1 MERMLRRF
9 WFWVIWVGLAAN
21 FAAAQ
26 KPASLSGYV
35 RDTQGVP
42 QMGASVEVL
51 SAAALEFK
59 ALTDEKGFF
68 RLANLV
74 PGIYSVKVT
83 APSFL
88 PTLRERVGLRE
99 GSAMVVNLTLN
110 TLFQA
115 LQLGPPL
122 TPAED
127 DDWKWTLRSVASRP
141 VLRALPDGT
150 VVVTSGESTGE
161 HDAKASL
168 SLLAGSASDGYGSA
182 SDMMTGFA
190 LEHPVSADDSWSLA
204 GNVGYGVAPAAII
217 RTSFTHRAANG
228 SAPTLALTVRSVAPP
243 GGVGLQTSGLQAI
256 ALTTTD
262 SFVVGDVLELHFGS
276 ELQTVQFMGRV
287 NSFRPF
293 GTADLHLDPDT
304 VFEYA
309 YTTSRPPSRTE
320 DGEGSMATHLG
331 ETGPRI
337 SIASFSPALERA
349 HHQEVSLSHRMG
361 KTSVQFAMFSDRVA
375 NTVLT
380 GVGDVSGS
388 NGELLPDLFSGTFS
402 YRGDD
407 FDTTGLRVVLQR
419 KLRSDLTATLD
430 YGYGGV
436 LDLAHPDV
444 QLREARQSLTTAQR
458 HAVSARLS
466 GRVPRSKTQWSTSYG
481 WTSGRALT
489 SVDMF
494 NTSAGQSDPYLSAYV
509 RQPLPTIGF
518 LPVKMEATID
528 LRNLLAQ
535 GYVPVMGQDG
545 QTVYLVQSARSVRG
559 GLAFTF

>member
-9 WFWVIWVGLAAN
+9 GFWVIWVSLAAP
-21 FAAAQ
+21 FAVAE
-26 KPASLSGYV
+26 KPASISGYV
-35 RDTQGVP
+35 RDLQGVP
-42 QMGASVEVL
+42 QMGATVEIL

-59 ALTDEKGFF
+59 ALTDERGFF
-68 RLANLV
+68 QLTNLV

-88 PTLRERVGLRE
+88 PTLREHVGLRE
-99 GSAMVVNLTLN
+99 GSATVVNLTLT

-115 LQLGPPL
+115 LELGPPR
-122 TPAED
+122 TPSDD
-127 DDWKWTLRSVASRP
+127 DDWKWTMRSVASRP

-150 VVVTSGESTGE
+150 VVVTTAEATSDR
-161 HDAKASL
+161 DAKATL
-168 SLLAGSASDGYGSA
+168 AVLAGSGSDGYGSA

-190 LEHPVSADDSWSLA
+190 LEHPVSADDIWTIA
-204 GNVGYGVAPAAII
+204 GNVGYGVSPAAIV
-217 RTSFTHRAANG
+217 RTSFTHNAANG
-228 SAPTLALTVRSVAPP
+228 SDPTVAVTVRSLAPP
-243 GGVGLQTSGLQAI
+243 GIGFPTSGLQAV

-262 SFVVGDVLELHFGS
+262 SLQFGDVVELHFGS
-276 ELQTVQFMGRV
+276 ELQTVQFMGRAT
-287 NSFRPF
+287 SFRPF
-293 GTADLHLDPDT
+293 GTADIHLDPDT

-309 YTTSRPPSRTE
+309 YATSRPPVRLE

-331 ETGPRI
+331 ETGPRV
-337 SIASFSPALERA
+337 SIASFCPALERA
-349 HHQEVSLSHRMG
+349 HHQEISLSHRMG
-361 KTSVQFAMFSDRVA
+361 RTNAQIAFFSDRVA

-380 GVGDVSGS
+380 GVGDVSGA
-388 NGELLPDLFSGTFS
+388 NGELLPDMYSGTFS
-402 YRGDD
+402 YRGAD
-407 FDTTGLRVVLQR
+407 FETTGLRVVLQR

-436 LDLAHPDV
+436 LDLSHPDV
-444 QLREARQSLTTAQR
+444 ELREARQSLTTAQR
-458 HAVSARLS
+458 HFVAARLS
-466 GRVPRSKTQWSTSYG
+466 GRLPRSKTQWSTSYG

-494 NTSAGQSDPYLSAYV
+494 NASAGQTEPFLNMYV
-509 RQPLPTIGF
+509 RQPLPSMGF
-518 LPVKMEATID
+518 PIKMEAMID

-535 GYVPVMGQDG
+535 GYVPVMGTDG

>member
-1 MERMLRRF
+1 M
-9 WFWVIWVGLAAN
+9 VWVGLAAQL
-21 FAAAQ
+21 AAAD
-26 KPASLSGYV
+26 KPASLSGCV
-35 RDTQGVP
+35 RDAQGVP
-42 QMGASVEVL
+42 QMGATVEVL
-51 SAAALEFK
+51 SAAARQVS

-68 RLANLV
+68 RLANLI
-74 PGIYSVKVT
+74 PGVYSVKVT

-88 PTLRERVGLRE
+88 PTLREHVGLRG
-99 GSAMVVNLTLN
+99 GSATVVNLTLN

-115 LQLGPPL
+115 LELGPPR
-122 TPAED
+122 TPADD

-141 VLRALPDGT
+141 VLRVLPDGT
-150 VVVTSGESTGE
+150 GVVTTAENTSD
-161 HDAKASL
+161 HDLKASL

-190 LEHPVSADDSWSLA
+190 LEHPVSSDDIWTIA
-204 GNVGYGVAPAAII
+204 GNVGYGVSPAAIV
-217 RTSFTHRAANG
+217 RTSFTHHASNG
-228 SAPTLALTVRSVAPP
+228 SDPTLALTVRSLAPP
-243 GGVGLQTSGLQAI
+243 DLRLQTSGLQAV

-262 SFVVGDVLELHFGS
+262 SLALGDVVELHFGS

-287 NSFRPF
+287 TSFSPF
-293 GTADLHLDPDT
+293 GTADLHLNHDT
-304 VFEYA
+304 VLEYA
-309 YTTSRPPSRTE
+309 YASSRPPSRTE
-320 DGEGSMATHLG
+320 DGGGSMATHLG

-361 KTSVQFAMFSDRVA
+361 RTNMQFAVFSDRIS

-380 GVGDVSGS
+380 GVGEVNGGG
-388 NGELLPDLFSGTFS
+388 GELLPDVYSGTFS

-407 FDTTGLRVVLQR
+407 LDTSGLRVVLQR

-436 LDLAHPDV
+436 LDLARPDV
-444 QLREARQSLTTAQR
+444 QLREARQSLTAAQR

-466 GRVPRSKTQWSTSYG
+466 GRLPRGKTQWSASYG

-489 SVDMF
+489 QVDMF
-494 NTSAGQSDPYLSAYV
+494 NASAGQSDPYLNVYV
-509 RQPLPTIGF
+509 RQPLPGVGF
-518 LPVKMEATID
+518 LPVKMEAMID

>member
-1 MERMLRRF
+1 MLRRF
-9 WFWVIWVGLAAN
+9 GFWVIWVGLAAN
-21 FAAAQ
+21 FAAAER
-26 KPASLSGYV
+26 PASLSGYV
-35 RDTQGVP
+35 RDSQGVP
-42 QMGASVEVL
+42 QMGVTVEVL
-51 SAAALEFK
+51 STAALQFK

-74 PGIYSVKVT
+74 PGTYSIMAS
-83 APSFL
+83 APSFM
-88 PTLRERVGLRE
+88 PTLREHIGLRE
-99 GSAMVVNLTLN
+99 GSAAVVNLTLN

-115 LQLGPPL
+115 LQLGPAR
-122 TPAED
+122 TPADD

-150 VVVTSGESTGE
+150 VVVTSAENSGD
-161 HDAKASL
+161 HDVKASL
-168 SLLAGSASDGYGSA
+168 SLLAGTASDGYGSA

-190 LEHPVSADDSWSLA
+190 LEHPISSDDLWSIV
-204 GNVGYGVAPAAII
+204 GNVGYGVAPAAIV
-217 RTSFTHRAANG
+217 RTSFTHHAANG
-228 SAPTLALTVRSVAPP
+228 SDPTLALTVRSLAPP
-243 GGVGLQTSGLQAI
+243 SVGFQTSGLQAI
-256 ALTTTD
+256 GLTTTD
-262 SFVVGDVLELHFGS
+262 SFAIGDVLELHFGS

-287 NSFRPF
+287 SSFRPF

-309 YTTSRPPSRTE
+309 YASSRPPSRTE
-320 DGEGSMATHLG
+320 DGESAMATHLG

-337 SIASFSPALERA
+337 SISSFSPALEHA
-349 HHQEVSLSHRMG
+349 HHQEISLSHRMG
-361 KTSVQFAMFSDRVA
+361 KTNVQFAMFSDRVT

-380 GVGDVSGS
+380 GVGEVGGG
-388 NGELLPDLFSGTFS
+388 NGELLPDIYSGTFS

-444 QLREARQSLTTAQR
+444 QLKEARQSLTASQR
-458 HAVSARLS
+458 HAVAGRLS
-466 GRVPRSKTQWSTSYG
+466 GRIPRSKTQWSTSYG

-494 NTSAGQSDPYLSAYV
+494 NSSAGQSDPYLNAYF
-509 RQPLPTIGF
+509 RQPLPSLGF
-518 LPVKMEATID
+518 LPVKMEAMID

-559 GLAFTF
+559 GVAFTF

>member
-1 MERMLRRF
+1 MLRRF
-9 WFWVIWVGLAAN
+9 GFWVIWVGLAAN
-21 FAAAQ
+21 FAAAE

-35 RDTQGVP
+35 RDSQGVP
-42 QMGASVEVL
+42 QMGVTVEVL
-51 SAAALEFK
+51 STAALQFK

-68 RLANLV
+68 RLANLL
-74 PGIYSVKVT
+74 PGTYSIKAS
-83 APSFL
+83 APSFM
-88 PTLRERVGLRE
+88 PTLREHIGLRE
-99 GSAMVVNLTLN
+99 GSAAVVNLTLN

-115 LQLGPPL
+115 LQLGPAR
-122 TPAED
+122 TPADD

-150 VVVTSGESTGE
+150 VVVTSAENFGD
-161 HDAKASL
+161 HDVKASL
-168 SLLAGSASDGYGSA
+168 SLLAGTASDGYGSA

-190 LEHPVSADDSWSLA
+190 LEHPISADDLWSIA
-204 GNVGYGVAPAAII
+204 GNVGYGVAPAAIV

-228 SAPTLALTVRSVAPP
+228 SDPTVALTVRSLAPP
-243 GGVGLQTSGLQAI
+243 SVGFQTSGLQAI
-256 ALTTTD
+256 GLTTTD
-262 SFVVGDVLELHFGS
+262 SFAVGDVLELHFGS

-287 NSFRPF
+287 SSFRPF

-309 YTTSRPPSRTE
+309 YASSRPPSRTE

-337 SIASFSPALERA
+337 SIASFSPALEHA
-349 HHQEVSLSHRMG
+349 HHQEISLSHRMG
-361 KTSVQFAMFSDRVA
+361 KTNLQFAMFSDRVT

-380 GVGDVSGS
+380 GVGEVGGG
-388 NGELLPDLFSGTFS
+388 NGELLPDLYSGTFS

-444 QLREARQSLTTAQR
+444 QLKEARQSLTAAQR
-458 HAVSARLS
+458 HAVAGRLS
-466 GRVPRSKTQWSTSYG
+466 GRIPRSKTQWSTSYG

-494 NTSAGQSDPYLSAYV
+494 NSSAGQSDPYLNAYF
-509 RQPLPTIGF
+509 RQPLPSLGF
-518 LPVKMEATID
+518 LPVKMEAMID

-545 QTVYLVQSARSVRG
+545 QTVYLVQSARSIRG

>member
-1 MERMLRRF
+1 MLRRF
-9 WFWVIWVGLAAN
+9 GFWVIWVGLAAN
-21 FAAAQ
+21 LVAAE

-74 PGIYSVKVT
+74 PGTYSVKVT

-99 GSAMVVNLTLN
+99 GSATVVNLTLN

-115 LQLGPPL
+115 LELGPPR
-122 TPAED
+122 TPADD

-150 VVVTSGESTGE
+150 VVVATGE
-161 HDAKASL
+161 ASGDRDAKATL
-168 SLLAGSASDGYGSA
+168 SLLAGTASEGYGSA
-182 SDMMTGFA
+182 SDMATGFA
-190 LEHPVSADDSWSLA
+190 IERPMSADDVWTLA
-204 GNVGYGVAPAAII
+204 GNVGYGVAPAAVV
-217 RTSFTHRAANG
+217 RTSFTHRSFNG
-228 SAPTLALTVRSVAPP
+228 SDPTIAVTVRSLAPP
-243 GGVGLQTSGLQAI
+243 GVGFQTSGLQSV
-256 ALTTTD
+256 ALTSTD
-262 SFVVGDVLELHFGS
+262 SLILGNVVELHFGS
-276 ELQTVQFMGRV
+276 EIQTVQFMGRV
-287 NSFRPF
+287 TSFRPF
-293 GTADLHLDPDT
+293 GTADVHLDPDT

-309 YTTSRPPSRTE
+309 YTTSRPSARAE
-320 DGEGSMATHLG
+320 DGEGPMATHLG
-331 ETGPRI
+331 DTGPRI

-361 KTSVQFAMFSDRVA
+361 KTNVQFALFSDRVA

-380 GVGDVSGS
+380 GVGEVGGA

-407 FDTTGLRVVLQR
+407 LDTSGLRVVLQR

-436 LDLAHPDV
+436 LDLARPDV
-444 QLREARQSLTTAQR
+444 QLREARQSLTAAQR

-466 GRVPRSKTQWSTSYG
+466 GRLPHCKTQWSTSYG

-494 NTSAGQSDPYLSAYV
+494 NSSAGQSEPYLSAYV
-509 RQPLPTIGF
+509 RQPLPSLGF
-518 LPVKMEATID
+518 PVKMEAMID

>member
-1 MERMLRRF
+1 M
-9 WFWVIWVGLAAN
+9 VWVGLAAPL
-21 FAAAQ
+21 AAAE

-35 RDTQGVP
+35 RDAQGVP
-42 QMGASVEVL
+42 QMGATVEVL
-51 SAAALEFK
+51 SAAARQIS

-68 RLANLV
+68 RLANLI
-74 PGIYSVKVT
+74 PGVYSVKVT

-88 PTLRERVGLRE
+88 PTLREHVGLRG
-99 GSAMVVNLTLN
+99 GSATVVNLTLN

-115 LQLGPPL
+115 LELGPPR
-122 TPAED
+122 TPADD
-127 DDWKWTLRSVASRP
+127 DDWKWTLRSVSSRP
-141 VLRALPDGT
+141 VLRVLPDGT
-150 VVVTSGESTGE
+150 GVVTTAEKTSD
-161 HDAKASL
+161 HDLKASL

-190 LEHPVSADDSWSLA
+190 LEHPVSSDDIWTIA
-204 GNVGYGVAPAAII
+204 GNVGYGVSPAAIV
-217 RTSFTHRAANG
+217 RTSFTHHAANG
-228 SAPTLALTVRSVAPP
+228 SDPTVALTVRSLAPP
-243 GGVGLQTSGLQAI
+243 ALSFQTSGLQAV

-262 SFVVGDVLELHFGS
+262 SLALGDVVELHFGS

-287 NSFRPF
+287 TSFNPF
-293 GTADLHLDPDT
+293 GTADLHLNHDT
-304 VFEYA
+304 VLEYA
-309 YTTSRPPSRTE
+309 YASSRPPSRTE
-320 DGEGSMATHLG
+320 DGGGSMATHLG
-331 ETGPRI
+331 ETGPRVSI
-337 SIASFSPALERA
+337 SSFSPALERA

-361 KTSVQFAMFSDRVA
+361 RTNLQFAAFSDRVS

-380 GVGDVSGS
+380 GVGDVSGGG
-388 NGELLPDLFSGTFS
+388 GELLPDVYSGTFS

-407 FDTTGLRVVLQR
+407 LDTSGLRVVLQR

-436 LDLAHPDV
+436 LDLARPDV
-444 QLREARQSLTTAQR
+444 QLREARQSLTAAQR

-466 GRVPRSKTQWSTSYG
+466 GHLPRGKTQWSASYG

-489 SVDMF
+489 QVDMF
-494 NTSAGQSDPYLSAYV
+494 NASAGQSDPYLNVYV
-509 RQPLPTIGF
+509 RQPLPGVGF
-518 LPVKMEATID
+518 LPVKMEAMID